1 MIHVA
6 ALSLQ
11 GKRPSNQDRIF
22 VTPNYQSGGVVAAVA
37 DGLGGMKDGDK
48 AAEIAVAT
56 LGAAADALIS
66 EMTNDIG
73 EARLLAAETYE
84 RANDQIGNWAKARLL
99 SGAVGSTLVTLIVS
113 DSRYLVVNVGDSRC
127 YAIDETGVRQITQD
141 HTVAD
146 TLVRQGYLAQGDY
159 ESSPLR
165 NSLTHSLGP
174 RSTCEPDLFPN
185 ADFGTLQ
192 RNCTFLLCSDGFYS
206 KLKPEDLLHLAEP
219 SSNLSEVLESLAAE
233 ALSRESSDNLS
244 AVAVRFENA

>member
-6 ALSLQ
+6 SLSLQ

-37 DGLGGMKDGDK
+37 DGLGGMKNGDK
-48 AAEIAVAT
+48 AAEIAVAA
-56 LGAAADALIS
+56 LGEAADALIS
-66 EMTNDIG
+66 EMANDST

-84 RANDQIGNWAKARLL
+84 RANDQIGSWAEARSLP
-99 SGAVGSTLVTLIVS
+99 GAVGTTLVTLIVS

-127 YAIDETGVRQITQD
+127 YAIDEAGVRQITQD

-146 TLVRQGYLAQGDY
+146 SLVRQGFLAQRDY

-174 RSTCEPDLFPN
+174 RSTCEPDLFPS

-192 RNCTFLLCSDGFYS
+192 QNCTFLLCSDGFYS
-206 KLKPEDLLHLAEP
+206 KLKQEDLLHLTGP
-219 SSNLSEVLESLAAE
+219 SSSLGEVLESLAAK
-233 ALSRESSDNLS
+233 ALNRDSSDNLS
-244 AVAVRFENA
+244 AVAVRFEK

>member
-1 MIHVA
+1 MIHVS

-146 TLVRQGYLAQGDY
+146 TLVRQGYLAQRDY
-159 ESSPLR
+159 ESPQEQPHPLAGSKVHLR
-165 NSLTHSLGP
+165 ARPLPKRGLWNTPAELYIPSVFGWI
-174 RSTCEPDLFPN
+174 LFQ
-185 ADFGTLQ
+185 TE
-192 RNCTFLLCSDGFYS
+192 T
-206 KLKPEDLLHLAEP
+206 
-219 SSNLSEVLESLAAE
+219 
-233 ALSRESSDNLS
+233 
-244 AVAVRFENA
+244 